1 MMFGG
6 KKEEGRRKDALL
18 LLPSSPFLHPGGG
31 EGGE

>member
-1 MMFGG
+1 MMFEG

-18 LLPSSPFLHPGGG
+18 LLSSSPFLLPGGW

>member
-18 LLPSSPFLHPGGG
+18 LLPSFSFLLPGDV
-31 EGGE
+31 EGGQ

>member
-18 LLPSSPFLHPGGG
+18 LLPSFPFPLPGGG